1 MKLRP
6 FGTTGEVVSALG
18 FGCMRLPEV
27 ERDGTH
33 FIDMEKAAP
42 MLMRGYEL
50 GINYFDTAPYYCH
63 GNSEK
68 AVGEAL
74 EKVRDKVLLSTK
86 CQVNDCKSPD
96 DYERS
101 IENSLKNLRTDHIDF
116 LHFWGTNERL
126 FLDKTIDEGFLD
138 RAAKLKEQGLI
149 RHISFSFH
157 DRPEAI
163 KIIVDAAEAHGVKLE
178 SMLCQ
183 YNILD
188 RANEEMIAYVH
199 EKGLGTVAMGPV
211 GGGRLA
217 APAELYKKL
226 TGKESTA
233 TYELAF
239 KFCLG
244 NPNLSCA
251 LSGMQTVEMVEQ
263 NAKIASDDTAFSP
276 AEWEQLKAAMEQL
289 KKFNE
294 LYCTGCA
301 YCQPCPAGIDIPR
314 IFKAYTYHN
323 VYGLTQAGK
332 KDLDEYFFFGGKGVT
347 ECIDCGDCEGKCPQH
362 LSVRDE
368 LKRVTSFFDTV
379 KRI

>member
-1 MKLRP
+1 MNYRA
-6 FGTTGEVVSALG
+6 FGKTGEQISALG

-27 ERDGTH
+27 EKDGNWS
-33 FIDMEKAAP
+33 IDMDKAGP
-42 MLMRGYEL
+42 MLRRGYEL
-50 GINYFDTAPYYCH
+50 GINYFDSAPYYCH

-74 EKVRDKVLLSTK
+74 EGVRDKVLLSTK
-86 CQVNDCKSPD
+86 CQVNDCKTPD
-96 DYERS
+96 DYVRS
-101 IENSLKNLRTDHIDF
+101 VEKSLENLRTDHIDF
-116 LHFWGTNERL
+116 LHFWGTNEGL
-126 FLDKTIDEGFLD
+126 FLNKTIGEGFLD
-138 RAAKLKEQGLI
+138 RAAKLKEEGLI

-163 KIIVDAAEAHGVKLE
+163 KIIVDAAEAHGVPLD

-188 RANEEMIAYVH
+188 RANEEMIGYVH

-217 APAELYKKL
+217 APAELYSKL
-226 TGKESTA
+226 TGKENIA

-244 NPNLSCA
+244 NPNLNCA
-251 LSGMQTVEMVEQ
+251 LSGMQTIDMVEK
-263 NAKIASDDTAFSP
+263 NAKIASDDTAFSE
-276 AEWEQLKAAMEQL
+276 AEWEQLGRAMENL

-294 LYCTGCA
+294 LYCTGCG
-301 YCQPCPAGIDIPR
+301 YCQPCPAKIDIPR

-332 KDLDEYFFFGGKGVT
+332 KDLDEYYFFGGKGVKD
-347 ECIDCGDCEGKCPQH
+347 CLDCGVCESKCPQH
-362 LSVRDE
+362 LNIRDE
-368 LKRVTSFFDTV
+368 LKRVTALFDGI